1 MLLHK
6 ENPSQREARTPI
18 REQLLLAATKE
29 SLCTATKTQCSQKYK
44 RKRKPLTTANVGE
57 DMEQQ
62 ELSFIASENAKWY
75 RHFEGHFGAF
85 LQN

>member
-1 MLLHK
+1 MENKHMKICNIISFWVFKLKQQETTVYLL
-6 ENPSQREARTPI
+6 ERPQSRRLISSNA
-18 REQLLLAATKE
+18 
-29 SLCTATKTQCSQKYK
+29 
-44 RKRKPLTTANVGE
+44 GE